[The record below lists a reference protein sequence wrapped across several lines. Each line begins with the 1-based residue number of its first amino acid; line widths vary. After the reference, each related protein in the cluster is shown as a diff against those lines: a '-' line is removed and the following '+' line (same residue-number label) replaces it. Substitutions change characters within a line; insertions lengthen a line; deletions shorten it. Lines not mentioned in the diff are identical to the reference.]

1 MIDTNQEEK
10 SPTKKMTEK
19 VAPKPTIPFSKLF
32 RFASKTDK
40 TLMTIGA
47 IAAVINGFAMP
58 MFSFIFGQIVDEFG
72 KGDEAME

>member
-1 MIDTNQEEK
+1 MIDTKQEEK
-10 SPTKKMTEK
+10 SPRKKLTEK
-19 VAPKPTIPFSKLF
+19 EPPKPTIPFSKLF

-58 MFSFIFGQIVDEFG
+58 MFSFIFGQIVDEFRP
-72 KGDEAME
+72 GDDAME